1 MTSVFNTGCYTND
14 VKEITM
20 EVILKETIDNLGRE
34 GDIVNV
40 KPGFGRNY
48 LLPQQK
54 AVAAN
59 ASNVAIFEK
68 NQAEI
73 QARLKEENKTAE
85 AVAKKLAGTT
95 LTIAMLTGDE
105 ERLFGSVT
113 SMDISAK
120 LTEDTGVKVDKKNIL
135 LQDPIKE
142 LGDSTVTVKVG
153 FQTNVDIT
161 VSVIALV
168 ETEEAE

>member
-1 MTSVFNTGCYTND
+1 
-14 VKEITM
+14 M

-73 QARLKEENKTAE
+73 QVRLKEENKAAE
-85 AVAKKLAGTT
+85 AIAKKLAGTT

-113 SMDISAK
+113 SMDIAAK
-120 LTEDTGVKVDKKNIL
+120 LAENTGVEVDKKNIL
-135 LQDPIKE
+135 LQEPIKE
-142 LGDSTVTVKVG
+142 IGDITVTVKVG
-153 FQTNVDIT
+153 FQTNADIT

-168 ETEEAE
+168 ETEDAK